1 MSKSESHRFPWQY
14 VNTNFTTSLDNL
26 ADEAKSEKLFQTT
39 NRQTMECYIYDK
51 HKEIL
56 GKIQGKIPGSIP
68 DESKRK
74 REIENL
80 AVEQD
85 L

>member
-1 MSKSESHRFPWQY
+1 MKQ
-14 VNTNFTTSLDNL
+14 
-26 ADEAKSEKLFQTT
+26 
-39 NRQTMECYIYDK
+39 NRKNYFKQQIDKRWNVIYIYN